1 MRPFNAPRSAHHCF
15 PSLLFLFSLSLS
27 FSFSTAATAASDGY
41 TRTHYPIVLI
51 HGMALFDDML
61 GVSGWYSIPRQ
72 LRKGGAEVFV
82 LQVSALNTTELRGE
96 QAARQIETILATTGA
111 EKVNLIGH
119 SHGSPTARY
128 VAGVYPQVVASV
140 PSAHGVNWGTP
151 VADAMQ
157 QNLQQ
162 RNFSGRLFKLVM
174 GAWGAMVN
182 TLTGDPLPQ
191 SYPLELE
198 ALSTAKALVFNAQYP
213 DGMPRQYC
221 GDGAP
226 VANGIY
232 YFSWTGNRVMTN
244 LADITDYGLLASA
257 ALMDEPN
264 DGLVP
269 VCATYLGQVIR
280 DNYRMNHIDAIDHLF
295 GLHSSKDTDQPVVYR
310 QHANRLQQLG
320 L

>member
-1 MRPFNAPRSAHHCF
+1 MLPFHTPRISRLWL
-15 PSLLFLFSLSLS
+15 PGLFLLCNFCV
-27 FSFSTAATAASDGY
+27 STTANAATDGY
-41 TRTHYPIVLI
+41 TRTRYPIVLI

-72 LRKGGAEVFV
+72 LRKGGANVFV

-128 VAGVYPQVVASV
+128 LAGVYPHYVASV
-140 PSAHGVNWGTP
+140 TSVHGVNWGTP

-157 QNLQQ
+157 QDLAERNL
-162 RNFSGRLFKLVM
+162 SGRLFKGVM
-174 GAWGAMVN
+174 SAWGALVN
-182 TLTGDPLPQ
+182 VLSGDPLPQ
-191 SYPLELE
+191 SYPLEIE
-198 ALSTAKALVFNAQYP
+198 ALTTAKALAFNAQYP
-213 DGMPRQYC
+213 DGMPQQYC

-226 VANGIY
+226 VVNGIH

-244 LADITDYGLLASA
+244 LADLADYGLLASA

-295 GLHSSKDTDQPVVYR
+295 GLHSSKDTDPPVVYR
-310 QHANRLQQLG
+310 QQANRLQQLG

>member
-1 MRPFNAPRSAHHCF
+1 MNKTLAVATFLIAPVLTISSASADSH
-15 PSLLFLFSLSLS
+15 SGSNSDYA
-27 FSFSTAATAASDGY
+27 ST
-41 TRTHYPIVLI
+41 RYPIVFT
-51 HGMALFDDML
+51 HGVFGFDKL
-61 GVSGWYSIPRQ
+61 GSAEYWYGIPAD
-72 LRKGGAEVFV
+72 LRANGGEVFV
-82 LQVSALNTTELRGE
+82 TQISAINSPEVRGE
-96 QAARQIETILATTGA
+96 QLLAQIQQILAITGA

-128 VAGVYPQVVASV
+128 LAGVYPQYVASV
-140 PSAHGVNWGTP
+140 TSVHGVNWGTP

-157 QNLQQ
+157 QNLAE

-174 GAWGAMVN
+174 GAWGALVN
-182 TLTGDPLPQ
+182 TLTGHPLPQ

-198 ALSTAKALVFNAQYP
+198 ALSTAKALAFNAQFP
-213 DGMPRQYC
+213 DGMPQQYC
-221 GDGAP
+221 GEGAP

-244 LADITDYGLLASA
+244 LADLADYGLLASA
-257 ALMDEPN
+257 TLMDEPN

-295 GLHSSKDTDQPVVYR
+295 GLHSSKDTDPPVVYR
-310 QHANRLQQLG
+310 QQANRLQQLG

>member
-1 MRPFNAPRSAHHCF
+1 MLPFTAPRIFRPWF
-15 PSLLFLFSLSLS
+15 PGLLFLFSIC
-27 FSFSTAATAASDGY
+27 FGTAASAATDGY
-41 TRTHYPIVLI
+41 TRTRYPIVLI

-72 LRKGGAEVFV
+72 LRKGGSNVFV

-128 VAGVYPQVVASV
+128 LAGVYPQYVASV
-140 PSAHGVNWGTP
+140 TSVHGVNWGTP

-157 QNLQQ
+157 QNLAE

-174 GAWGAMVN
+174 GAWGALVN
-182 TLTGDPLPQ
+182 TLTGHPLPQ
-191 SYPLELE
+191 SFPLELE
-198 ALSTAKALVFNAQYP
+198 ALSTAKALAFNAQFP
-213 DGMPRQYC
+213 DGMPQQYC
-221 GDGAP
+221 GNGAP

-244 LADITDYGLLASA
+244 LADLADYGLLASA
-257 ALMDEPN
+257 TLMDEPN

-295 GLHSSKDTDQPVVYR
+295 GLHSSKDTDPPVVYR
-310 QHANRLQQLG
+310 QQANRLQQLG